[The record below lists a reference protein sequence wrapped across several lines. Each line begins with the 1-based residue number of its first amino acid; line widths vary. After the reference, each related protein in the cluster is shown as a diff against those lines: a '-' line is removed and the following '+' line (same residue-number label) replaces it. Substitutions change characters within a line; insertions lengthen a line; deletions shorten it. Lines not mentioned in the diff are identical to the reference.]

1 MAGADKL
8 GVYVSVPFCRAKCS
22 FCNFASGVGGPEA
35 IEQYVTTLCG
45 EIARVGEAA
54 AALGAELPRVVD
66 TVYFGGGT
74 PSLLEP
80 EQMRRIFAALRG
92 EFEIEAGAEITLEA
106 APGQI
111 ADAVLDEAMRLGVN
125 RVSLGVQSFVDAESR
140 AVGRLHTGEECAREI
155 RRLQERGVRDVGADL
170 IAGLPYQTRESWRLS
185 LEAAGE
191 LAAEGA
197 LTHLSVYLLEIDE
210 DSRLGR
216 EVLGGGA
223 RIHAPAVASDELAVE
238 LYEMGCEQLPQFGFT
253 QYEISNFAVE
263 GFQSR
268 HNRKY
273 WERKPY
279 LGVGLDAH
287 SMLRAEGQGPRAEGP
302 ESSSAARFANAD
314 ELSVYDGSTAAEV
327 TRVGEREAFEESL
340 FLGLRLCEGV
350 SVQELKPEFVAGCE
364 DAVRELAEEGLMV
377 VEGERWKLTER
388 GRLVSNEVFG
398 RVLEEAVVSG

>member
-1 MAGADKL
+1 MAAAEKL

-22 FCNFASGVGGPEA
+22 FCNFASGVGGAEA
-35 IEQYVTTLCG
+35 IEQYVATLCD
-45 EIARVGEAA
+45 EIALVGERA
-54 AALGAELPRVVD
+54 AALGAELPRAVD
-66 TVYFGGGT
+66 TVYMGGGT
-74 PSLLEP
+74 PSLMEP
-80 EQMRRIFAALRG
+80 EQMRKIFAALRG

-111 ADAVLDEAMRLGVN
+111 GDAVLDESMRLGVN

-140 AVGRLHTGEECAREI
+140 AVGRLHTGEECTREI
-155 RRLQERGVRDVGADL
+155 RRLRERGVRDVGADL
-170 IAGLPYQTRESWRLS
+170 IAGLPYQTLESWRQS
-185 LEAAGE
+185 LAAAGE

-216 EVLGGGA
+216 EVLGGGL

-238 LYEMGCEQLPQFGFT
+238 LYEMACEFLPGAGFE
-253 QYEISNFAVE
+253 QYEISNFAME

-287 SMLRAEGQGPRAEGP
+287 SMLRTREGAVRV
-302 ESSSAARFANAD
+302 ANAD
-314 ELSVYDGSTAAEV
+314 EPSAYDGSGPVEV
-327 TRVGEREAFEESL
+327 TRVGEREAIEESV
-340 FLGLRLCEGV
+340 FLGLRMCEGLDI
-350 SVQELKPEFVAGCE
+350 SFLDSES
-364 DAVRELAEEGLMV
+364 LAELVAEKLMWVSGRKAGLSV
-377 VEGERWKLTER
+377 R

-398 RVLEEAVVSG
+398 RLLEVTV

>member
-74 PSLLEP
+74 TSLLEP

-398 RVLEEAVVSG
+398 RVLEAVPA